1 MRQSLGGTPACRSIT
16 STRSIGAR
24 GGSSRRATRQDQVAE
39 IVGRDRWI
47 IDGNYSGSRPDM
59 AEGCPEQFNLEFM
72 VYVATFPK
80 SARKRTDAKLARFG
94 GTRITLRS
102 PAEIRRFLA
111 RLDKGG

>member
-1 MRQSLGGTPACRSIT
+1 
-16 STRSIGAR
+16 
-24 GGSSRRATRQDQVAE
+24 
-39 IVGRDRWI
+39 
-47 IDGNYSGSRPDM
+47 M